1 MFFAKHNIPRTFFY
15 FFFKEPLPT
24 HRSLGKSRRA
34 PTRRPAVPAAPGTS
48 HRRET
53 ALGFGRR
60 GSCSGTVCGAW
71 RRPHGPGPPPLPGGT
86 GPGPRPHGR
95 CPAHGRRGAA
105 GRRAG
110 AAASSGP
117 FRALTQALWRHKT
130 FIPLLDKLMSD
141 LINKIRE

>member
-1 MFFAKHNIPRTFFY
+1 MFVFREAQYPTDIFLFFL
-15 FFFKEPLPT
+15 KEPLPT

-71 RRPHGPGPPPLPGGT
+71 RRPHGPDPPRCREEPGRARGRT
-86 GPGPRPHGR
+86 GGARPMAAGGPRGSGR
-95 CPAHGRRGAA
+95 ARR
-105 GRRAG
+105 RRA
-110 AAASSGP
+110 ALSG
-117 FRALTQALWRHKT
+117 RLRKRYGV
-130 FIPLLDKLMSD
+130 IKLLSLSW
-141 LINKIRE
+141 IN